1 MNTLVTCTARKV
13 FRSAAL
19 FGLAALLVGTPA
31 ALAGNDRGEDP
42 VTGEMKA
49 VAYATSSLKLKV
61 NFENPAREKVTLSIR
76 NADGQVLYTSNL
88 GHEAVF
94 NGKLDLSDLAD
105 GKYTVTLQS
114 KSSRYEKPFQIQTQT
129 ARMAVVE

>member
-1 MNTLVTCTARKV
+1 MKALVIRTAQKV
-13 FRSAAL
+13 FRSTAL
-19 FGLAALLVGTPA
+19 FGLAALLAGAPA

-61 NFENPAREKVTLSIR
+61 NFENPAREKVTLLIL
-76 NADGQVLYTSNL
+76 NEAGQIVYTSNL
-88 GHEAVF
+88 GHEAVY
-94 NGKLDLSDLAD
+94 NGKLDLSGLAD
-105 GKYTVTLQS
+105 GKYTVSLQS

-129 ARMAVVE
+129 ARMAVVQ

>member
-1 MNTLVTCTARKV
+1 MNTLVARTARKV

-31 ALAGNDRGEDP
+31 ALAGNDGAEDP
-42 VTGEMKA
+42 TTEMKA

-61 NFENPAREKVTLSIR
+61 NFENPARERVTLSIR
-76 NADGQVLYTSNL
+76 DEAGQVVYTMLL
-88 GHEAVF
+88 GQQEIY
-94 NGKLDLSDLAD
+94 NGKLDLSGLAD
-105 GKYTVTLQS
+105 GKYTVSVQT

-129 ARMAVVE
+129 ARTAVVQ